1 MDKFKR
7 STSRDFRINHQAVD
21 AVFNEN
27 AIEEEEEEKE
37 DGVEA
42 EGNGRAGEERP
53 PKTKKM
59 KKS

>member
-27 AIEEEEEEKE
+27 AIEEEEEEE
-37 DGVEA
+37 DRVEA
-42 EGNGRAGEERP
+42 EGNGHPGEERP
-53 PKTKKM
+53 PKTKKL
-59 KKS
+59 KRS